1 MSTRFALQLCCFVV
15 SCVLA
20 VSCAACRR
28 DVSTSGEKP
37 RIGLVMK
44 SLANEF
50 FMEMER
56 GARVHQAAHRDQYEL
71 LASGIKDE
79 VDVGAQINLVE
90 QLVAQRAQAIVL
102 APADSK
108 ALVAAAKRALDA
120 GVVVVNIDNK
130 LDADVL
136 AQRGI
141 RVPFVGPDNRK
152 GARLAAEVVTKPL
165 PAGSP
170 VAIIQGLPTAFNG
183 VQRRLGFEDA
193 VREAR
198 LRLVASQSA
207 DWDTGKANQVAAA
220 IIAEHP
226 SVKALLCA
234 NDNMALGAVAAVRS
248 AGREGAIQVVGFD
261 NIPAVRELVKAGRVA
276 ATVDQHADEL
286 AVFGI
291 EYALEILRT
300 QVTPA
305 DRETPVEV
313 ITRGQTGEGKRD
325 GGDAKRTQ

>member
-1 MSTRFALQLCCFVV
+1 MLSGPSRRVCYVALTCAVAL
-15 SCVLA
+15 SA
-20 VSCAACRR
+20 VSCRR
-28 DVSTSGEKP
+28 DGGAPQDARP

-56 GARVHQAAHRDQYEL
+56 GARAHQEQHRDQYEL
-71 LASGIKDE
+71 LATGIKDE

-90 QLVAQRAQAIVL
+90 QLVAQRVHAIVL
-102 APADSK
+102 APADSR

-152 GARLAAEVVTKPL
+152 GAQLAAEVVTKTLSPG
-165 PAGSP
+165 AP

-193 VREAR
+193 VRAAN
-198 LRLVASQSA
+198 LRLVASQAA
-207 DWDTGKANQVAAA
+207 DWDTAKANQVAAA
-220 IIAEHP
+220 IVAEHP
-226 SVKALLCA
+226 EVKALLCA

-248 AGREGAIQVVGFD
+248 AGREAAIQIVGFD

-276 ATVDQHADEL
+276 ATVDQHAGQL

-300 QVTPA
+300 KATPA

-313 ITRGQTGEGKRD
+313 IARREPGAGNRETRP
-325 GGDAKRTQ
+325 

>member
-1 MSTRFALQLCCFVV
+1 MFAMVTASCGGDDGAPQSTR
-15 SCVLA
+15 
-20 VSCAACRR
+20 
-28 DVSTSGEKP
+28 P

-56 GARVHQAAHRDQYEL
+56 GARAHQQQHQDQYEL
-71 LASGIKDE
+71 LATGIKDE
-79 VDVGAQINLVE
+79 VDVGGQINLVE
-90 QLVAQRAQAIVL
+90 QLVAQRVQAIVL

-108 ALVAAAKRALDA
+108 ALIAAAKRALDA

-130 LDADVL
+130 LDAEVL

-152 GARLAAEVVTKPL
+152 GARLAAEIVTKTLAPDL
-165 PAGSP
+165 P

-183 VQRRLGFEDA
+183 IQRRLGFEDA
-193 VREAR
+193 VRDAR
-198 LRLVASQSA
+198 LRLVASQAA

-220 IIAEHP
+220 IVAEHP
-226 SVKALLCA
+226 EVKALFCA

-248 AGREGAIQVVGFD
+248 AGKERAIRIVGFD
-261 NIPAVRELVKAGRVA
+261 NIPAVRELLKTGRVA
-276 ATVDQHADEL
+276 ATVDQHAGEL

-291 EYALEILRT
+291 EYALEILKT
-300 QVTPA
+300 KATPA
-305 DRETPVEV
+305 DRETPVDV
-313 ITRGQTGEGKRD
+313 M
-325 GGDAKRTQ
+325 TQ

>member
-1 MSTRFALQLCCFVV
+1 MLSRRELQPYLGALICVFAR
-15 SCVLA
+15 A
-20 VSCAACRR
+20 VAACGR
-28 DVSTSGEKP
+28 DAGAPQDARP

-56 GARVHQAAHRDQYEL
+56 GARAHQQQHRDQYEL
-71 LASGIKDE
+71 LATGIKDE
-79 VDVGAQINLVE
+79 VDVGGQINLVE
-90 QLVAQRAQAIVL
+90 QLVAQRVQAIVL

-108 ALVAAAKRALDA
+108 ALIAAAKRALDA

-152 GARLAAEVVTKPL
+152 GARLAAEVVTKRL
-165 PAGSP
+165 ARDSP
-170 VAIIQGLPTAFNG
+170 VAVIQGLPTAFNG
-183 VQRRLGFEDA
+183 IQRRLGFEDA
-193 VREAR
+193 VRDAR
-198 LRLVASQSA
+198 LRLVASQAA
-207 DWDTGKANQVAAA
+207 DWDTAKANQVAAA
-220 IIAEHP
+220 VVSEHP
-226 SVKALLCA
+226 DVKALLCA

-248 AGREGAIQVVGFD
+248 AGKEGSIQIVGFD

-276 ATVDQHADEL
+276 ATVDQHAGQL

-291 EYALEILRT
+291 EYALEILKT
-300 QVTPA
+300 KSTPA
-305 DRETPVEV
+305 DRETPVDV
-313 ITRGQTGEGKRD
+313 ITQ
-325 GGDAKRTQ
+325 